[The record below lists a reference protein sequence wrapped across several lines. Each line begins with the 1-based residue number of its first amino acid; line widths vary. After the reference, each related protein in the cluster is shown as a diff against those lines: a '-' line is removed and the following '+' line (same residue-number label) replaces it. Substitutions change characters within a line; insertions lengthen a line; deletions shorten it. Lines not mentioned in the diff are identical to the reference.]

1 MTRFK
6 FGMDS
11 MERDYKI
18 VKDTIQHPHL
28 NTTIYKSTISGA
40 NAWVSARWDRNVDY
54 RSILVHLGVKII
66 ED

>member
-11 MERDYKI
+11 MERDYRT

-28 NTTIYKSTISGA
+28 NATIHKSTISGA
-40 NAWVSARWDRNVDY
+40 NAWVSTRWGKNVDY
-54 RSILVHLGVKII
+54 GNILVRLGVKII
-66 ED
+66 EG

>member
-28 NTTIYKSTISGA
+28 NATIHRSTISGA

-54 RSILVHLGVKII
+54 GNILVRLGVKII
-66 ED
+66 EG

>member
-1 MTRFK
+1 MTKFK

-11 MERDYKI
+11 MERDYKT

-28 NTTIYKSTISGA
+28 NATIHRSTIAGA
-40 NAWVSARWDRNVDY
+40 NAWVGVRWDRNVDY
-54 RSILVHLGVKII
+54 RTILVNLGVKII

>member
-11 MERDYKI
+11 MERDYRT

-28 NTTIYKSTISGA
+28 NATIHKSTISGA
-40 NAWVSARWDRNVDY
+40 NAWVSARWGKNVDY
-54 RSILVHLGVKII
+54 GNILVRLGVKII
-66 ED
+66 EG

>member
-11 MERDYKI
+11 MERDYKT

-28 NTTIYKSTISGA
+28 NTTIRKSTIAGA
-40 NAWVSARWDRNVDY
+40 NAWVGARWNRNVDY
-54 RSILVHLGVKII
+54 GSILVRLGVKII
-66 ED
+66 EG

>member
-18 VKDTIQHPHL
+18 VRDTIQHPHL

>member
-11 MERDYKI
+11 MEKDYKI

-28 NTTIYKSTISGA
+28 NTTIHKSTISGA

-54 RSILVHLGVKII
+54 GNILFRLGVKII
-66 ED
+66 EG

>member
-1 MTRFK
+1 MTSFK

-28 NTTIYKSTISGA
+28 NTTIHKSTISGA
-40 NAWVSARWDRNVDY
+40 NTWVSARWDRNVDY
-54 RSILVHLGVKII
+54 RIILSYLGVIII

>member
-11 MERDYKI
+11 MERDYKT
-18 VKDTIQHPHL
+18 VKDAIQHPHL
-28 NTTIYKSTISGA
+28 NATIHRSTISGA

-54 RSILVHLGVKII
+54 GNILFRLGVKII
-66 ED
+66 EG

>member
-1 MTRFK
+1 MTKFK

-11 MERDYKI
+11 MEMDYKT

-28 NTTIYKSTISGA
+28 NATICKSTIAGA
-40 NAWVSARWDRNVDY
+40 NAWVSARWNKNVDY
-54 RSILVHLGVKII
+54 RTILVNLGVKII

>member
-28 NTTIYKSTISGA
+28 NATIRKSTIAGA
-40 NAWVSARWDRNVDY
+40 NAWVGARWNKNVDY
-54 RSILVHLGVKII
+54 RNILVNLGVKII

>member
-11 MERDYKI
+11 MESDYRT

-28 NTTIYKSTISGA
+28 NATIYKSTISGA

-54 RSILVHLGVKII
+54 RGILVNLGVKII
-66 ED
+66 EG